1 MTRTVW
7 ETVRRITN
15 EILMISCEKYVRII
29 IHDSSFLSEVS
40 SIRNVYEEKERNR
53 CYNIFLGIL
62 ISIIIV
68 VLSFFIEQ
76 GRNFSSPEL
85 FFSNLCFSG
94 VVFLRILDFGFI
106 CHTIINNTERDRIY
120 FLQGKMNNELE

>member
-1 MTRTVW
+1 
-7 ETVRRITN
+7 
-15 EILMISCEKYVRII
+15 MISCEKYVRII